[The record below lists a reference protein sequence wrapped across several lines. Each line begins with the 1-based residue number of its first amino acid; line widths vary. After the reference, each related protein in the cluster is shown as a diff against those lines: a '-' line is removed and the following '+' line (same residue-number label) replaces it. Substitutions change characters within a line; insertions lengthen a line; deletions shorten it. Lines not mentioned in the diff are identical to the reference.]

1 MCIVDGMRNGRDEN
15 PVCRRRGIITE
26 GASTP
31 DAQDGRSPVTSPKM
45 MVGGMSPRRRK
56 TSRASTARKL
66 CVVVFDLVALLYVVK
81 SLHRYYFASQGQES
95 GSTSPTLSFYGPSS
109 THFQHSLNDVPSC
122 EAIDADDIMFT
133 LAIQLSE
140 NRLWMMQHH
149 CQLWGVSAPISVALW
164 TTLQEAEVLDKLQKM
179 GCDPERLTLQTLS
192 SAGHWGKEYPINTLR
207 NLALTGVATSHV
219 LSIDVDF
226 WESEDLFD
234 TLHSP
239 HVRKELAQ
247 DPKQGI
253 VIPTFEIQSENC
265 AHDYI
270 ECREK
275 YAQQIPSNFEELV
288 IVLGSH
294 KALPFDPTNFSRQ
307 GSTDYRKWM
316 KQGRGQLIDL
326 PCVASN
332 QYQPYVAVRFCESL
346 PPFQAKFYGHG
357 RNNMAWMMHLRRLG
371 FRLQQVGGSF
381 LTHFPHQKSK
391 AKEEWE
397 KTPSELKDS
406 SSLPKDVAGIV
417 DFSRYLRGTAD
428 KTFLEFRRWLDTN
441 VPDNSRLAKCEDFED
456 DDAIL
461 WVNS

>member
-31 DAQDGRSPVTSPKM
+31 DAEDGRSPVTSPKM

-149 CQLWGVSAPISVALW
+149 CQLWGV
-164 TTLQEAEVLDKLQKM
+164 
-179 GCDPERLTLQTLS
+179 
-192 SAGHWGKEYPINTLR
+192 
-207 NLALTGVATSHV
+207 
-219 LSIDVDF
+219 
-226 WESEDLFD
+226 
-234 TLHSP
+234 P